1 MWGEKRWSGGSR
13 EGRRGQD
20 VPGWKGR
27 RGPGEF
33 LSIHHDDLPRDKSW
47 AAIIFPTPA
56 EGWTKRPLGTKAMS
70 RIRGDVEAV
79 GMANLLQMLS
89 TGKCEGTLVI
99 MQNLDRKVIQFN
111 PSGMR
116 VVNPG
121 ARRANPLGE
130 ALVRT
135 GKITEDKLNDV
146 LLELRRTGTHLGLL
160 LVRRGLVSKADVE
173 NALRDQVA
181 DEMYEIF
188 RWKEATFEFTGT
200 HGSSGGEAGQGLS
213 EVTLDTDVTFA
224 ILQASRLA
232 DELSRIEEMIP
243 DVRMIPVGLMEI
255 PVNVEELNV
264 RGETVRAVL
273 PLIDGHRSVRQLI
286 AESNCPGYQVMGI
299 LYAMVERGALR
310 IQDMSGDT
318 AVRRRSSLTPAG
330 ISVRGQRVAVLGDS
344 PASRRPM
351 AAALRTAGLEVIE
364 GTATGDF
371 AGLGGDGGPAIVVL
385 GLRVEDE
392 GTLAHCAR
400 LRSATPSPFLVCA
413 RDASRMAMENATR
426 SGARVVLIEPV
437 KDEFLVE
444 RVLSLLKK

>member
-1 MWGEKRWSGGSR
+1 
-13 EGRRGQD
+13 
-20 VPGWKGR
+20 
-27 RGPGEF
+27 
-33 LSIHHDDLPRDKSW
+33 
-47 AAIIFPTPA
+47 
-56 EGWTKRPLGTKAMS
+56 
-70 RIRGDVEAV
+70 
-79 GMANLLQMLS
+79 
-89 TGKCEGTLVI
+89 
-99 MQNLDRKVIQFN
+99 
-111 PSGMR
+111 
-116 VVNPG
+116 
-121 ARRANPLGE
+121 
-130 ALVRT
+130 
-135 GKITEDKLNDV
+135 
-146 LLELRRTGTHLGLL
+146 
-160 LVRRGLVSKADVE
+160 
-173 NALRDQVA
+173 
-181 DEMYEIF
+181 
-188 RWKEATFEFTGT
+188 
-200 HGSSGGEAGQGLS
+200 
-213 EVTLDTDVTFA
+213 
-224 ILQASRLA
+224 
-232 DELSRIEEMIP
+232 
-243 DVRMIPVGLMEI
+243 MIPVGLLEI
-255 PVNVEELNV
+255 PVNLEELNV

-330 ISVRGQRVAVLGDS
+330 SSVRGQRVAVLGDS

-364 GTATGDF
+364 GNATGDF
-371 AGLGGDGGPAIVVL
+371 VGLGGDGGPAIVVL

-413 RDASRMAMENATR
+413 RDASKMAMENATR